1 MKKCIA
7 GSLLACCITLVQAAS
22 SVVPANSD
30 QAFLALREAF
40 GAGDKPRFERLAQ
53 RFADPDLSAYVEY
66 WRLRMDFDNTPV
78 ESVETFLA
86 LQSGSLIAE
95 RMRADLLKRY
105 GKRGEWGPFAEHYA
119 LLAQPDQELQCYKLQ
134 ARLAGLDNTALDDAE
149 KLWLDLIDVAPGC
162 QGVLE
167 ALKSAGRI
175 QPEDVWARMRRLAE
189 FKRFGGVRSA
199 AGWLPDNQAPEP
211 KQLDLALTKPERFL
225 KALKP
230 AFAASR
236 RERELSI
243 LALAALARSDV
254 VEATD
259 RFERLADRYSAA
271 DRNYLHAQF
280 GWHGAQAHLANASK
294 WYKAGGFPAMST
306 EQWQWRVR
314 AALRALDWRM
324 VRDTIEHM
332 PEDLK
337 TRPDWQYWY
346 ARALEVQGKAVS
358 AKEIFERLCGQAE
371 FYGNLACDELER
383 PITLPPRAALP
394 TAKELDEVAHDTGVE
409 RALAFIRVD
418 LRPEA
423 VREWNWAMRGR
434 SDRFLL
440 AAAEYARRKEIYD
453 RAISAAD
460 RTQTEHDYSL
470 RFLAPFREQVEP
482 KARERGLDNAWV
494 YGLMRQES
502 RFIGVARSSAG
513 AQGLMQ
519 VMPSTAKYVA
529 KKIGMD
535 YHPGQATDLDT
546 NVVLGTS
553 YLRMVLDSLDDQ
565 PVLASA
571 AYNAGPGRAR
581 RWRDSKPLEGA
592 IYAETIPFNETRDY
606 VKKVM
611 SNAVYY
617 SVLFGDKAPT
627 LKERLGTIPAGN

>member
-1 MKKCIA
+1 MKCII
-7 GSLLACCITLVQAAS
+7 GSLLACCVTLTQAAS
-22 SVVPANSD
+22 AVPSANSD
-30 QAFLALREAF
+30 QTFLAVRDAF
-40 GAGDKPRFERLAQ
+40 AAGDRARFQRLAE
-53 RFADPDLSAYVEY
+53 RYADPDLSAYVEY
-66 WRLRMDFDNTPV
+66 WRLRMNLEDTSIDA
-78 ESVETFLA
+78 VETFLA
-86 LQSGSLIAE
+86 LNDGSLVAE
-95 RMRADLLKRY
+95 RMRVDLLKRY
-105 GKRGEWGPFAEHYA
+105 GRRGEWGPFVEQYA
-119 LLAQPDQELQCYKLQ
+119 QLGQPDQELQCYKLQ
-134 ARLAGLDNTALDDAE
+134 ARIAADDKTAFNDAAR
-149 KLWLDLIDVAPGC
+149 LWLDLADVPVGC
-162 QGVLE
+162 RAVLD
-167 ALKSAGRI
+167 ALITEGRVHAD
-175 QPEDVWARMRRLAE
+175 DVWARMRRLAE
-189 FKRFGGVRSA
+189 TKRYAGVRA
-199 AGWLPDNQAPEP
+199 TATWLPENQQPDP
-211 KQLDLALTKPERFL
+211 KQLDLALGKPERFL
-225 KALKP
+225 NGLKP

-243 LALAALARSDV
+243 LALATLARSDV
-254 VEATD
+254 EDATA
-259 RFERLADRYSAA
+259 RFERLSDRYSAA
-271 DRNYLHAQF
+271 ERAYLYAQF
-280 GWHGAQAHLANASK
+280 GWYGAQAHLTNASK
-294 WYKAGGFPAMST
+294 WYKAGGYPEMST
-306 EQWQWRVR
+306 EQWQWRAR

-332 PEDLK
+332 PDELK
-337 TRPDWQYWY
+337 TKPDWTYWY
-346 ARALEVQGKAVS
+346 GRSLQVQGKAVE
-358 AKEIFERLCGQAE
+358 AQEIFERLCGLAD
-371 FYGNLACDELER
+371 FYGNLACDELAR
-383 PITLPPRAALP
+383 PITLPPRAAQP
-394 TAKELDEVAHDTGVE
+394 TAKELDEVANDVGVA
-409 RALAFIRVD
+409 RALAFFRVD
-418 LRPEA
+418 LRTEA

-470 RFLAPFREQVEP
+470 RFLAPFRERVEP

-519 VMPSTAKYVA
+519 VMPATAKYVA

-535 YHPGQATDLDT
+535 YQPGAITDLDT

-581 RWRDSKPLEGA
+581 RWRDTKPLEGA
-592 IYAETIPFNETRDY
+592 IYAETIPLSETRDY

-617 SVLFGDKAPT
+617 SVLFGTTAPT
-627 LKERLGTIPAGN
+627 LKERLGVVNPGE